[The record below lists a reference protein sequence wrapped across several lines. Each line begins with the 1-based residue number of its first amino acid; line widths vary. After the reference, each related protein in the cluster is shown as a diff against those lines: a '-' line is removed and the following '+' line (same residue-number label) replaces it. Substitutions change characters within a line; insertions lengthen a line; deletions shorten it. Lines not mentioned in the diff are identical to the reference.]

1 MSLMIIRMRVLSGKY
16 KELSQTIELLIGF
29 IRTERGCRR
38 CDVWRSMEN
47 ENQLFLLEEWDTRE
61 DLSRHLNSERFKV
74 LRGAMDLL
82 QEPCEMTTCEL
93 V

>member
-16 KELSQTIELLIGF
+16 KELSQTVALLIDG
-29 IRTERGCRR
+29 IRTEQGCRR

-61 DLSRHLNSERFKV
+61 NLSRHLHSERFKV